1 MRKTLIQW
9 LPTLLVLVLAVGNA
23 HAESNN
29 EHSPRPVKLIALET
43 AGAELQRQFPARV
56 EATTRSNLSFRMA
69 GELLELNVSPGQ
81 RVTEGTV
88 IARIDD
94 QNARSQLDSARSQL
108 ELAQAT
114 HERMRYTL
122 ERGAVSQARFDE
134 SEAEL
139 RAARAT
145 FEQAEEQLAHTQLRA
160 PYDGVIAQVPVDN
173 RQIVQVQETVAV
185 IQQPGEIDVVFHLPE
200 QIVQQLPRSEEVTPF
215 ESVMAFEVRFGNSEK
230 PYLAQLASYTTQ
242 ASAQSLAYEV
252 TLRLP
257 QPDDIT
263 LLDGMSAT
271 VRLDLGQLLPA
282 SDNPVWHL
290 PPDAISYRGDNPK
303 QAVVWRFQAPD
314 RLEAV
319 PVTVGRLT
327 SDGLEVSG
335 ALDADDRIVAAGAHR
350 VSADMRVTPWE
361 KEQGL

>member
-1 MRKTLIQW
+1 MRNPVIRL
-9 LPTLLVLVLAVGNA
+9 LPALLALLLAAGNA
-23 HAESNN
+23 YAGQN
-29 EHSPRPVKLIALET
+29 EPPPRPVKLMTLE
-43 AGAELQRQFPARV
+43 ASGASLQRQFPARV

-81 RVTEGTV
+81 RVTEGTL

-94 QNARSQLDSARSQL
+94 RAMRSELDSARSRL
-108 ELAQAT
+108 DLAQAT

-122 ERGAVSQARFDE
+122 ERGAISQARFDE

-145 FEQAEEQLAHTQLRA
+145 FEQAEEQLENTQLRA

-185 IQQPGEIDVVFHLPE
+185 IQQPGQLDVIFHLPQ
-200 QIVQQLPRSEEVTPF
+200 QIVQQIPRNDEVTPF
-215 ESVMAFEVRFGNSEK
+215 ETAMAFEVRFGNSEK

-282 SDNPVWHL
+282 SESLVWHL
-290 PPDAISYRGDNPK
+290 PPDAIGYLGENPE

-319 PVTVGRLT
+319 PVEVGRLT
-327 SDGLEVSG
+327 SKGLEVSG
-335 ALDADDRIVAAGAHR
+335 ELAANDRVVAAGAHR